1 MSDDPDTP
9 SATTTGDATPP
20 TPGVPRFV
28 WVDVTDPALGGQWM
42 VDRAS
47 GKAEPVVLADAVT
60 AYQRGELSHDPLD
73 EHVAVTLAAVSAA
86 GAVEDE
92 VLPDPATRLVRAAD
106 EHIAEVDRDSP
117 EGERLRRVAEALH
130 KLASDLSELVEEQ
143 LHGGSLANLPP
154 RSTVALCQATQ
165 AAWRLR
171 HHVDP
176 PGPLYL

>member
-1 MSDDPDTP
+1 MSDHPHTP
-9 SATTTGDATPP
+9 SAPAGEADVPA
-20 TPGVPRFV
+20 PGVPRFV
-28 WVDVTDPALGGQWM
+28 WVDATDPALGGQWM
-42 VDRAS
+42 VDRSS
-47 GKAEPVVLADAVT
+47 GRADPVVLADAVA
-60 AYQRGELSHDPLD
+60 AYKRGELSVDPLD

-92 VLPDPATRLVRAAD
+92 GLPDPTTRLVRAAD
-106 EHIAEVDRDSP
+106 EHVAEVDRDSP

-143 LHGGSLANLPP
+143 LHSGSLANLPP
-154 RSTVALCQATQ
+154 RSTLALCQAIQ